1 MKMKPGNTHP
11 ETRNRLVAWA
21 LATLYLSICT
31 PGFGQIKKEFEVGGP
46 LQGVTLPLYPT
57 QHGEDPGYPGCLTE
71 LQKAEAK
78 GYVPFTSEGLPPER
92 QLYEGSVEHFRA
104 YWFKYLPVKSTFDRQ
119 SLLKKW
125 LANEAPG
132 VVAGQ
137 VEEYSEPVYWVPRHR
152 EPRFTGKFNK
162 PVPVVRCKPKAP
174 VFSLDLG
181 LLKPGMYCIRAV
193 GAVETKLLERHRKPV
208 YLRLTINDGS
218 AGLTTGGIEGKDT
231 VYRLRCPYVDEF
243 YRVAEFYFNAP
254 EERTY
259 RATLTV
265 DEGSQADLLVH
276 TLDLHDVLAGSDFRA
291 IKTRTGLSTSTNGVA
306 MAAYDEAR
314 RVRDEILWE
323 AFPPLNTHTA
333 IWQGMGGDDPVENWP
348 NFGCAGRSGGQ
359 IEATYGR
366 WLPTKMVAIE
376 TGSATPVNTLMV
388 NTQLN
393 LTYSVADLKAGRPL
407 PDPYP
412 YKDTGCGIYTP
423 AGKEGATPQNWF
435 PVARGVQDR
444 IEGYV
449 ASIATRTTQFS
460 NKSDAGAGHDAA
472 LMLCRLAYHYPSIDT
487 TMALHSIVIQP
498 SAYGRDQG
506 SRRRDLRQYLVDVD
520 ILKEYDRLFP
530 LIQADTGLAQSVG
543 RFIPWVKTPSD
554 VVKLIDTYLVQTMA
568 KRCMRYQIY
577 GANDPA
583 RIITPVTVMADNAF
597 TAPWMEWLFSSTF
610 VYPFPPSGLQDALIT
625 GNDRDGIGYI
635 GSYMYALSE
644 QTAPKAAALENYLIN
659 GGNPKYDLRDPKRY
673 PKPVAACYWYLNAYS
688 AGLYSPRIGD
698 VSGPDR
704 AYGVFFKG
712 DDPQWRYGWR
722 WTHDPMFAYV
732 IRNHGKRAK
741 ETDAEWA
748 AIEQAAATVK
758 RAPWLD
764 TRSRVIINWFGL
776 LESGVQFDDP
786 RFRRNVFLRVGK
798 GYGHAHNDTLDLE
811 GHAHGYPFTID
822 GGQRSGYSV
831 PNDAKSRVHNLV
843 EVDGMDWSGHSWV
856 EALSDTEGARYLSA
870 RAVPPRSHPQVRLY
884 RRQVALIDVDEGGWT
899 PGQPTTGLFP
909 KDMASPNSY
918 VFDVVR
924 VAGGKLHTYCF
935 HGPVED
941 ELVTNMKGK
950 LAFAELK
957 ANDLLYLKN
966 FGLDNKKSAGEAPD
980 VVEATWRMIRGK
992 TPGSEDRIAG
1002 EIWNEASP
1010 RKYTRLHLLDQKDAR
1025 MLTGASECKYRA
1037 FPYTFTSLFVQQRS
1051 DVEHDSV
1058 FPALIEPFVG
1068 EPFIA
1073 SRRTLPVRDNE
1084 ADAQRAVVL
1093 EVQTRNGHTD
1103 LLFADGRPDTIRAIG
1118 SLKTSVRMAGEFAYC
1133 STDKEGLR
1141 QATLVGGTLLQT
1153 PEVTLKPAARERR
1166 GIVIEVDYAGKS
1178 LILDQAWPEAPL
1190 LAQRPF
1196 EIGTP
1201 ARMTTY
1207 TIASAKAEGQR
1218 TRITMTGG
1226 NQYYCSRVTAVS
1238 EARRQVECVLPMPKT
1253 SKEDPRPLIG
1263 EDKNWVAANENLTK
1277 FWRAEYLG
1285 PSGGVAVTA
1294 TNTDSEAEGDAAPT
1308 DNGARHYLFQLDG
1321 PVSEADFGKAGGFC
1335 LFEYG
1340 VGDTVRQSTS
1350 VSLRRVNAG
1359 TYELR
1364 ADVPVEVT
1372 LGKGPARLISV
1383 EELVRNGGMVK
1394 LTSTTAQADK

>member
-1 MKMKPGNTHP
+1 MSSNTG
-11 ETRNRLVAWA
+11 TRNKTASWA
-21 LATLYLSICT
+21 AALCLTICGSVTAQT
-31 PGFGQIKKEFEVGGP
+31 PAEFEVGGP
-46 LQGVTLPLYPT
+46 LQGVALPLYPT
-57 QHGEDPGYPGCLTE
+57 QHGEEPGYPGCIAE
-71 LQKAEAK
+71 LQKPEGK

-125 LANEAPG
+125 LAKEASG
-132 VVAGQ
+132 VVASQ
-137 VEEYSEPVYWVPRHR
+137 VEEYAEPVYWVPRHR
-152 EPRFTGKFNK
+152 EPRFTGKYNK

-174 VFSLDLG
+174 VFTLDLG
-181 LLKPGMYCIRAV
+181 VLKPGMYCLRAV
-193 GAVETKLLERHRKPV
+193 GAVEPKALERHRKPV
-208 YLRLTINDGS
+208 YLRLTVNDGS
-218 AGLTTGGIEGKDT
+218 TKLTTGGVQGGET

-254 EERTY
+254 EERSY
-259 RATLTV
+259 RASLTV
-265 DEGSQADLLVH
+265 DEGSLADLLVH
-276 TLDLHDVLAGSDFRA
+276 TVELHDVLAGSDFRA
-291 IKTRTGLSTSTNGVA
+291 IKTRAVFTPSTNGVA
-306 MAAYDEAR
+306 PVAYDETR
-314 RVRDEILWE
+314 RMRDEILWE
-323 AFPPLNTHTA
+323 AFPPLNVHTA

-348 NFGCAGRSGGQ
+348 NFGCAGLTGGQ

-366 WLPTKMVAIE
+366 WQPTKMTAIE
-376 TGSATPVNTLMV
+376 AGPITAATTLMV

-393 LTYSVADLKAGRPL
+393 LTYSVADLKAGRSL

-412 YKDTGCGIYTP
+412 YKDTGCGLYTP
-423 AGKEGATPQNWF
+423 AAKEGSTPQNWY

-449 ASIATRTTQFS
+449 ASIASRTTQFS
-460 NKSDAGAGHDAA
+460 SKGDTGAGHDAA
-472 LMLCRLAYHYPSIDT
+472 LMLCRLAYHYPSIQTD
-487 TMALHSIVIQP
+487 MALHSIVIQP
-498 SAYGRDQG
+498 SSYGRDMG

-520 ILKEYDRLFP
+520 ILKDYDRLFP
-530 LIQADTGLAQSVG
+530 LIQADKGLAQSVG
-543 RFIPWVKTPSD
+543 RFIPWVKSPSD
-554 VVKLIDTYLVQTMA
+554 VVKLIDTYLVQMMA
-568 KRCMRYQIY
+568 KRCLRYQMY
-577 GANDPA
+577 NANEPT
-583 RIITPVTVMADNAF
+583 RIITPVTVLADNAF
-597 TAPWMEWLFSSTF
+597 TSPWMEWLFSSTF

-659 GGNPKYDLRDPKRY
+659 GGNAKYDLRDPKRY
-673 PKPVAACYWYLNAYS
+673 PKPVAACYWYLNIFS

-704 AYGVFFKG
+704 TYGTYFKG

-732 IRNHGKRAK
+732 IRNHGKRGK

-758 RAPWLD
+758 RAPWLE

-776 LESGVQFDDP
+776 LESGLQFDDP
-786 RFRRNVFLRVGK
+786 RFRRNVYLRVGK
-798 GYGHAHNDTLDLE
+798 GYGHAHLDTLDLQ
-811 GHAHGYPFTID
+811 GHAHGFPFTID

-843 EVDGMDWSGHSWV
+843 EVDGADWSGHSWV
-856 EALSDTEGARYLSA
+856 EALSDNEGARYLSA
-870 RAVPPRSHPQVRLY
+870 RAVPPRSHPQVSLY

-909 KDMASPNSY
+909 KEIALPNSY

-941 ELVTNMKGK
+941 ELVTNMRNTHP
-950 LAFAELK
+950 FAELGK
-957 ANDLLYLKN
+957 EDLDYLKK
-966 FGLDNKKSAGEAPD
+966 FEHDDRKSAGDAPETI
-980 VVEATWRMIRGK
+980 EATWRMIRGK

-1002 EIWNEASP
+1002 GMIRDENAP
-1010 RKYTRLHLLDQKDAR
+1010 RKFTRLHVLGQEGAR
-1025 MLTGASECKYRA
+1025 LLTGVSECKYKA

-1051 DVEHDSV
+1051 EGDHDSV

-1073 SRRTLPVRDNE
+1073 ARRLLPVRENE
-1084 ADAQRAVVL
+1084 TDAQRAVAL
-1093 EVQTRNGHTD
+1093 EVQTRNGHVD
-1103 LLFADGRPDTIRAIG
+1103 LLFADSRPDKVREIG
-1118 SLKTSVRMAGEFAYC
+1118 GQKAPVRMAGEFAYC
-1133 STDKEGLR
+1133 SSDKEGLR

-1153 PEVTLKPAARERR
+1153 PDVTLKAGARERR
-1166 GIVIEVDYAGKS
+1166 GNVIAVDYAGKS
-1178 LILDQAWPEAPL
+1178 LVLDQAWPEAPL
-1190 LAQRPF
+1190 LTQRPF

-1207 TIASAKAEGQR
+1207 TIASAKAERKHTQ
-1218 TRITMTGG
+1218 ITMTGG

-1238 EARRQVECVLPMPKT
+1238 EARRQVECVIPMPKT
-1253 SKEDPRPLIG
+1253 YKEDPRPLPG
-1263 EDKNWVAANENLTK
+1263 EDKNWVAANESLTK

-1285 PSGGVAVTA
+1285 PAGDIPEAS
-1294 TNTDSEAEGDAAPT
+1294 TNTEAEADAAST
-1308 DNGARHYLFQLDG
+1308 DNGAKHYRFQLDG
-1321 PVSEADFGKAGGFC
+1321 AVSEADFGKAGGFC

-1350 VSLRRVNAG
+1350 VSLRRVSAG
-1359 TYELR
+1359 TYELT

-1372 LGKGPARLISV
+1372 LGKGPSRQITST
-1383 EELVRNGGMVK
+1383 ELTRNGGVIRI
-1394 LTSTTAQADK
+1394 SSN